1 MKRSV
6 GGYIQTNDLKRSDF
20 MNREILFRGFH
31 ECEDGT
37 TTIIVDGKKVKG
49 DWAYGN
55 LCIEEKHTFITF
67 NYINALGN
75 FGTRYKPVIS
85 VIVIKKTVG
94 QYTGLTDKNGKKI
107 FEGDILDCGDRI
119 VEVKWHDK
127 CAAWDSEF
135 IRYSGQ
141 LSSNG
146 IQVVEWKF
154 RATVIVNIHDG
165 GISYDGKD
173 AKEN

>member
-1 MKRSV
+1 
-6 GGYIQTNDLKRSDF
+6 

-75 FGTRYKPVIS
+75 FGTRYRPVIS

-94 QYTGLTDKNGKKI
+94 QYTGLTGKNGKKI
-107 FEGDILDCGDRI
+107 FEGDIVKNYHNNAFKVFYENFSLKIEDSFGCVI
-119 VEVKWHDK
+119 KTTQSAVSHFEVE
-127 CAAWDSEF
+127 
-135 IRYSGQ
+135 IIG
-141 LSSNG
+141 
-146 IQVVEWKF
+146 
-154 RATVIVNIHDG
+154 NIHNNPELLD
-165 GISYDGKD
+165 K
-173 AKEN
+173 